1 MKTYNIMYAIGCA
14 KLVVNYYDGIK
25 KHNDGSPFY
34 DIAIFS
40 NRIKLKE
47 FLKELK
53 NKGYIKK

>member
-14 KLVVNYYDGIK
+14 KLVVNYCDGVK

-53 NKGYIKK
+53 NKGYIKE